1 MLALIITNLIMISWG
16 ALLLGC
22 TVVANIVLGTYYKAW
37 GIGQGFSKIKFIKGI
52 RRGLSVLIAVYL
64 LTFVGTSF
72 PYVFAEYINAGD
84 SITEVLNAV
93 SFYAIMIIFAVAI
106 GIYFIKTLDN
116 LRGIFGV
123 SANKDQD
130 KQ

>member
-1 MLALIITNLIMISWG
+1 MLAILVVNLIMISWG

-22 TVVANIVLGTYYKAW
+22 TVAANIVLGTYYKAW
-37 GIGQGFSKIKFIKGI
+37 GIGQGFSKTKFVKGI
-52 RRGLSVLIAVYL
+52 RRGLSVLVAVYL

-72 PYVFAEYINAGD
+72 PYIFAEYMKSGD

-116 LRGIFGV
+116 LRGVFGI
-123 SANKDQD
+123 SANKDQG
-130 KQ
+130 K

>member
-1 MLALIITNLIMISWG
+1 MISWG
-16 ALLLGC
+16 ILLLGC

-37 GIGQGFSKIKFIKGI
+37 GIGQGFSKTKFIKGI
-52 RRGLSVLIAVYL
+52 RRATSVMVAVYL

-72 PYVFAEYINAGD
+72 PYIFADYMKAGD
-84 SITEVLNAV
+84 SVTEILNAV

-116 LRGIFGV
+116 LRGIFGI
-123 SANKDQD
+123 SANKEPD
-130 KQ
+130 K